1 MKRLGLQV
9 HFTLALNDI
18 VNVTCIFWRS
28 TVMSTEKLEA
38 SEEPQAPLANTS
50 ETNSIKGDAEN
61 IVTVFDL
68 ANEIEKSLKDVQRQM
83 KENDD
88 EFSRSI
94 QAIEDKLNKMSR
106 WEQVSSNMETSNAF
120 IHKKENACYRV
131 TRLQLTTDRAKY
143 VLFYMV

>member
-1 MKRLGLQV
+1 MR
-9 HFTLALNDI
+9 
-18 VNVTCIFWRS
+18 
-28 TVMSTEKLEA
+28 TEKLEA

-106 WEQVSSNMETSNAF
+106 
-120 IHKKENACYRV
+120 
-131 TRLQLTTDRAKY
+131 
-143 VLFYMV
+143 

>member
-1 MKRLGLQV
+1 
-9 HFTLALNDI
+9 
-18 VNVTCIFWRS
+18 
-28 TVMSTEKLEA
+28 MSTEKLEA

-94 QAIEDKLNKMSR
+94 QA
-106 WEQVSSNMETSNAF
+106 VSYT
-120 IHKKENACYRV
+120 HLDVYKR
-131 TRLQLTTDRAKY
+131 Q
-143 VLFYMV
+143 VLFYVLDLLPS